1 MSKSI
6 LPMFSFRSS
15 MVSSLTFRSL
25 IYFEF
30 VFVHCMKICANFILL
45 RVAAQFSSVNY
56 WRDYLFFIVYS
67 CFLCCGIIDNKGTG
81 LFLGSLVCFIDL
93 CVCFCACSFD
103 YCLGLVFLVLEPHV
117 NEIIQNIWAYS
128 FVSSFFHSLCCDS
141 NPCYCE

>member
-30 VFVHCMKICANFILL
+30 IFVHCMKICANFILL
-45 RVAAQFSSVNY
+45 CVAVQFSSVNY
-56 WRDYLFFIVYS
+56 WRDHLFFFIVYS
-67 CFLCCGIIDNKGTG
+67 CFLCCRIIDYKGTG

-93 CVCFCACSFD
+93 CVCFSASTLQFWLLFRLSFSRSWTSCKWD
-103 YCLGLVFLVLEPHV
+103 HTEYMGILFC
-117 NEIIQNIWAYS
+117 IQLL
-128 FVSSFFHSLCCDS
+128 SLIMLW
-141 NPCYCE
+141 